1 MEELYRVK
9 GELNSGFVGQI
20 TYTICLPYKC
30 SELDICLKFSKQ
42 HFPSADMVPSEGC
55 IMPESLEG
63 VLKVTVLVFNVL
75 MDETPYEVSVKA
87 QRGESDV

>member
-1 MEELYRVK
+1 MKTEIHLMAT
-9 GELNSGFVGQI
+9 LNDEFIGCIHKQRLERHMF
-20 TYTICLPYKC
+20 
-30 SELDICLKFSKQ
+30 FSHSKL
-42 HFPSADMVPSEGC
+42 SEGC